1 MSFFLFVTI
10 FTLIPRKKIFKP
22 VFSSVCTEVSITFK
36 SPSNYFYLH
45 NYEFGFSV
53 CVHARVC
60 FVDQFAQFL
69 CYYNQIRILEKISR
83 HKTQISL
90 FPGNSV
96 QEDGILYLPPE
107 LILTFS
113 FLVEF
118 HFG

>member
-1 MSFFLFVTI
+1 MFLQKFLLPSKALAIISIYIIINLVS
-10 FTLIPRKKIFKP
+10 LC
-22 VFSSVCTEVSITFK
+22 VC
-36 SPSNYFYLH
+36 
-45 NYEFGFSV
+45 
-53 CVHARVC
+53 ARVC

-69 CYYNQIRILEKISR
+69 CYYNQIRFLEKISR

-90 FPGNSV
+90 FPGNIF

-107 LILTFS
+107 HILTFS